1 MHSKVDNGSFGQG
14 LTVLRHATDLNLLL
28 GICGLKRTSTAQ
40 DFLGRSSR
48 VPCIVLICLVRHFQ
62 LTLCFSPVRFA
73 YAFMIIP
80 PMCMVCVASVQNRH
94 AVAF

>member
-48 VPCIVLICLVRHFQ
+48 VPCIGFATCFDLPCQALSTHIVLFTCQ
-62 LTLCFSPVRFA
+62 
-73 YAFMIIP
+73 
-80 PMCMVCVASVQNRH
+80 VCIRLYDHTTPCAWSV
-94 AVAF
+94 